1 MFEWL
6 FSGWFGA
13 ADLFHLLTDWSLDL
27 EDFVTVVF
35 IVALC
40 FFIRLIFIEFS
51 HSATWFACVE
61 LVIGGLM
68 PETRQGKSI
77 ICGFFFHI
85 LFLFH
90 VLLSCQGY
98 HYPYMN
104 DQIVAGESNF
114 LYKLCMSLR
123 IESSFMIN
131 IFCGLVLRQFL
142 LWTCAKPVSSVDLC

>member
-13 ADLFHLLTDWSLDL
+13 ADLFHLLTDWSLNL

-40 FFIRLIFIEFS
+40 FFIHLIFIEFS

-68 PETRQGKSI
+68 LETRQGKSI
-77 ICGFFFHI
+77 MCDFFSYSVSISCSVI
-85 LFLFH
+85 LPRPSLPIHEWSDCCWGKQFFIQTLYESENW
-90 VLLSCQGY
+90 VLIY
-98 HYPYMN
+98 
-104 DQIVAGESNF
+104 DQH
-114 LYKLCMSLR
+114 L
-123 IESSFMIN
+123 
-131 IFCGLVLRQFL
+131 L